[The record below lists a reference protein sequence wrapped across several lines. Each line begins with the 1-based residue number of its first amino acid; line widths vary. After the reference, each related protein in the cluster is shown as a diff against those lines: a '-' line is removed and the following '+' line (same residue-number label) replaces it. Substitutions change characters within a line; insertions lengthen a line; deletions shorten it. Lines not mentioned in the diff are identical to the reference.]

1 MILTQEVP
9 IVTWLTNLHG
19 MFKFTVV
26 FHRNGFEYLFWFQD
40 SEVIS
45 SHKIWQTKATVHNGA
60 NMF

>member
-26 FHRNGFEYLFWFQD
+26 FHRNGFEYLLWFQD

-45 SHKIWQTKATVHNGA
+45 SHKI
-60 NMF
+60 

>member
-19 MFKFTVV
+19 MFLKFTVV

-45 SHKIWQTKATVHNGA
+45 SHEI
-60 NMF
+60 